1 MSSARAG
8 FQPMIPICRWWS
20 RRISAGCPDRSFTTN
35 PWRPLRK
42 RFGFDTGSTR
52 SIPPTPITGAD
63 GLRLSFKKTECSWA
77 GIGSGPRCA
86 RWGSK
91 GFIPGQILV
100 NGLWP
105 TRFIPIFSGESLP
118 GILTM
123 SGGSTSPISDFP
135 EDGFIWLRSSTGSAD
150 MWWLGNSTRRSKCR
164 LSWNAWSGPSK
175 RLLPPS
181 STAIREAILPVI
193 LTWTCSV
200 AGISRSQ
207 WMAKDGQ
214 QTTSLPNASG
224 EASNGKRSISTNMTP
239 PVRLENE
246 SEPGSSSIT
255 TRDLINPWN
264 TELLGKS
271 FRRGQRTRRKPCKA
285 SLKPRRNYSS
295 NKNFLCLKIERFLS

>member
-1 MSSARAG
+1 MREMGTEGIHPGPNLSKRALAHTIY
-8 FQPMIPICRWWS
+8 PYL
-20 RRISAGCPDRSFTTN
+20 
-35 PWRPLRK
+35 LR
-42 RFGFDTGSTR
+42 GV
-52 SIPPTPITGAD
+52 TP
-63 GLRLSFKKTECSWA
+63 RHPHHVW
-77 GIGSGPRCA
+77 
-86 RWGSK
+86 
-91 GFIPGQILV
+91 
-100 NGLWP
+100 
-105 TRFIPIFSGESLP
+105 
-118 GILTM
+118 
-123 SGGSTSPISDFP
+123 GGSTSPISDFP

-264 TELLGKS
+264 TELLWKS
-271 FRRGQRTRRKPCKA
+271 FRRGQRTRRKPCKD

-295 NKNFLCLKIERFLS
+295 DKNFLCLKIERFLS

>member
-86 RWGSK
+86 RWGPK

-123 SGGSTSPISDFP
+123 SGGVDITYI
-135 EDGFIWLRSSTGSAD
+135 
-150 MWWLGNSTRRSKCR
+150 R
-164 LSWNAWSGPSK
+164 LSRGWLYLVAVLDWFSRYVGAWELDQTLEMPFVLECLERAFQTASPSI
-175 RLLPPS
+175 LNS
-181 STAIREAILPVI
+181 DQGSHLPVI

-295 NKNFLCLKIERFLS
+295 DKNFLCLKIERFLS